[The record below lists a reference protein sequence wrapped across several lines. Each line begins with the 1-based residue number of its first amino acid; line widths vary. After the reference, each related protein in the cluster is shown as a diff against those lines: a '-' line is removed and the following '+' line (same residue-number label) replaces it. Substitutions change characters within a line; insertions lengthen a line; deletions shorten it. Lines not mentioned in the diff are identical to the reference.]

1 MISPITAGLALF
13 TVVNGAKITQRNVQA
28 SLAGRGVPANATGV
42 KTLVTPQNITIRY
55 KEPGKEGVC
64 ETTPG
69 VNSYSGYIDL
79 DANSHTFFW
88 FFEARND
95 PANAPVTLWLNGG
108 PGSDSMIGLFQEL
121 GPCNVTANLTTE
133 LNPYSFSEYSNL
145 LFLSQPLGVGFSYGS
160 EGEGSLNPST
170 GVYENSSFAGAQ
182 GRYPVIN
189 ATALDTTDL
198 SAVAAWHVL
207 QGFLGGLPQLDPAV
221 NLTTKKEFNLW
232 TESYGGHY
240 GPAFYKYFYDRNQ
253 EIANGTIA
261 GIQLDF
267 NTLGVGNGIIDEYIQ
282 APFYPEF
289 AVNNTYGIKAYNDT
303 VYNFAKFALNMG
315 NGCLDQISFCRATNL
330 TTAVEQA
337 ICTEAENLC
346 RDTVEG
352 VFYTYGGRGAYDI
365 RHPYDDPTPPTYFL
379 DYLNLASTQNA
390 LGVNLNY
397 SEDANNEVYYAFQ
410 QTGDF
415 VYPTFLEDLEYLLAN
430 DVRVSLFYGDADYIC
445 NWFGGEAISLAANYT
460 HSAEF
465 AAAGYAPFIVDGTEY
480 GEVRQYGNFSFLR
493 IYEAGHEVPYYQP
506 VASLEFFRRTL
517 LDLDIAEGKA
527 RVASNYSSP
536 GTASATHTEPFVALP
551 SSTSESST
559 AAALPDGLPNW

>member
-13 TVVNGAKITQRNVQA
+13 TVVNGAKITQRNIQA
-28 SLAGRGVPANATGV
+28 NLEGRGVPANATGV
-42 KTLVTPQNITIRY
+42 KTLVTPQNITLRY

-108 PGSDSMIGLFQEL
+108 PGSDSMIGLFQGMYQQL
-121 GPCNVTANLTTE
+121 GPCNVTANLTTQ
-133 LNPYSFSEYSNL
+133 LNPYSFSEHSNL

-160 EGEGSLNPST
+160 EGEGIT
-170 GVYENSSFAGAQ
+170 GAYENASFAGVQ
-182 GRYPVIN
+182 GRYPITN

-198 SAVAAWHVL
+198 AAVAAWHVL

-261 GIQLDF
+261 GIHLDF

-315 NGCLDQISFCRATNL
+315 NGCLDQIGFCRATNL

-337 ICTEAENLC
+337 ICTEAENIC

-352 VFYTYGGRGAYDI
+352 VFYTYGERGAYDI
-365 RHPYDDPTPPTYFL
+365 RHPYDDPTPPTYFI

-397 SEDANNEVYYAFQ
+397 TEDSSAEVYYAFQ

-415 VYPTFLEDLEYLLAN
+415 VYPSFLEDLEYLLAN
-430 DVRVSLFYGDADYIC
+430 D
-445 NWFGGEAISLAANYT
+445 WFGGEAISLAANYT

-536 GTASATHTEPFVALP
+536 GIASATHTEPFVALP
-551 SSTSESST
+551 SSTSASGT
-559 AAALPDGLPNW
+559 AAAGLPNW

>member
-13 TVVNGAKITQRNVQA
+13 TVVNGAKITQRNIQA
-28 SLAGRGVPANATGV
+28 NLEGRGVPANATG
-42 KTLVTPQNITIRY
+42 
-55 KEPGKEGVC
+55 EPGKEGVC

-108 PGSDSMIGLFQEL
+108 PGSDSMIGLFQGII
-121 GPCNVTANLTTE
+121 GPCNVTANLTTQ
-133 LNPYSFSEYSNL
+133 LNPYSFSEHSNL

-160 EGEGSLNPST
+160 EGEGIT
-170 GVYENSSFAGAQ
+170 GAYENASFAGVQ
-182 GRYPVIN
+182 GRYPITN

-198 SAVAAWHVL
+198 AAVAAWHVL

-261 GIQLDF
+261 GIHLDF

-315 NGCLDQISFCRATNL
+315 NGCLDQIGFCRATNL

-337 ICTEAENLC
+337 ICTEAENIC

-352 VFYTYGGRGAYDI
+352 VFYTYGERGAYDI
-365 RHPYDDPTPPTYFL
+365 RHPYDDPTPPTYFI

-390 LGVNLNY
+390 LG
-397 SEDANNEVYYAFQ
+397 AEVYYAFQ

-415 VYPTFLEDLEYLLAN
+415 VYPSFLEDLEYLLAN
-430 DVRVSLFYGDADYIC
+430 D
-445 NWFGGEAISLAANYT
+445 WFGGEAISLAANYT

-536 GTASATHTEPFVALP
+536 GIASATHTEPFVALP
-551 SSTSESST
+551 SSTSASGT
-559 AAALPDGLPNW
+559 AAAGLPNW

>member
-28 SLAGRGVPANATGV
+28 SLVGRGVPANATGV

-108 PGSDSMIGLFQEL
+108 PGSDSMIEL

-170 GVYENSSFAGAQ
+170 SVYENSSFAGAQ
-182 GRYPVIN
+182 GRYPIIN

-315 NGCLDQISFCRATNL
+315 NGCLDQIGFCRATNL
-330 TTAVEQA
+330 TTATEQA

-346 RDTVEG
+346 RDAVEG
-352 VFYTYGGRGAYDI
+352 VYYTYGGRGAYDI

-430 DVRVSLFYGDADYIC
+430 D
-445 NWFGGEAISLAANYT
+445 WFGGEAISLAANYT

-536 GTASATHTEPFVALP
+536 GVASATHTEPFVALP
-551 SSTSESST
+551 SSTSGSST

>member
-42 KTLVTPQNITIRY
+42 KTLITPQNITIRY

-108 PGSDSMIGLFQEL
+108 PGSDSMIEL

-160 EGEGSLNPST
+160 EGEGSLNPLT
-170 GVYENSSFAGAQ
+170 GAYENSSFAGAQ
-182 GRYPVIN
+182 GRYPIIN

-303 VYNFAKFALNMG
+303 VYNFAKFALNMD
-315 NGCLDQISFCRATNL
+315 NGCLDQIGFCRATNL
-330 TTAVEQA
+330 TTAAEQA

-397 SEDANNEVYYAFQ
+397 SEDANSEVYYAFQ

-430 DVRVSLFYGDADYIC
+430 D
-445 NWFGGEAISLAANYT
+445 WFGGEAISLAANYT

-536 GTASATHTEPFVALP
+536 GIASATHTEPFVALP
-551 SSTSESST
+551 SSTSGSST
-559 AAALPDGLPNW
+559 AAAGLPDGLPNW

>member
-13 TVVNGAKITQRNVQA
+13 TDVNGAKITQRNVQA
-28 SLAGRGVPANATGV
+28 SLVGRGVPANATGV

-108 PGSDSMIGLFQEL
+108 PGSDSMIEL

-145 LFLSQPLGVGFSYGS
+145 LFLSKPLGYGS

-170 GVYENSSFAGAQ
+170 GVYENSSFARAQ
-182 GRYPVIN
+182 GRYPIIN

-253 EIANGTIA
+253 EIANSTIP

-267 NTLGVGNGIIDEYIQ
+267 KTLGVGNGIIDEYIQ
-282 APFYPEF
+282 APLYLNYYQIF
-289 AVNNTYGIKAYNDT
+289 
-303 VYNFAKFALNMG
+303 FALNMG
-315 NGCLDQISFCRATNL
+315 NGCLDQIGFCRATNL
-330 TTAVEQA
+330 TTAAEQA

-346 RDTVEG
+346 RDAVEG
-352 VFYTYGGRGAYDI
+352 VLYKYGGRGAYDI

-397 SEDANNEVYYAFQ
+397 SEDANNEVYYTFQ
-410 QTGDF
+410 QTRDF

-430 DVRVSLFYGDADYIC
+430 D
-445 NWFGGEAISLAANYT
+445 WFGGEAISLAANYT

-536 GTASATHTEPFVALP
+536 GVASATHTETFVALP
-551 SSTSESST
+551 SSTSRSST
-559 AAALPDGLPNW
+559 AAVLPDGLPNW